1 MQTYAHLLRSKVA
14 RRLIA
19 VRAVSMAL
27 ALSGCVSG
35 TSYEQAVS
43 ATEVE
48 QEAHRRTQ
56 ARLTE
61 AESKLAELSTKEKQ
75 LSRDLE
81 GEEQKLAERELEL
94 TSTKA
99 ARDQEAELSE
109 QLRGELARVGD
120 HLKVYAGEKDQL
132 AARLAASE
140 KREAALEAEIAAR
153 SEEIDQLEKN
163 VEAGLL
169 LRSELERARAK
180 IGELEAAPADEAGE
194 PPAVDDSADAPEA
207 ADDGAPDSPPA
218 E

>member
-1 MQTYAHLLRSKVA
+1 MQTYARLLRSKVA
-14 RRLIA
+14 RRFIA
-19 VRAVSMAL
+19 VRAISMGL
-27 ALSGCVSG
+27 ALSGCVPS

-61 AESKLAELSTKEKQ
+61 AEQKLAALTAKEKQ
-75 LSRDLE
+75 LSHDLE
-81 GEEQKLAERELEL
+81 GEEQKVAERELEL

-132 AARLAASE
+132 AAQLAASE
-140 KREAALEAEIAAR
+140 KREAALEVQLTARREEIAK
-153 SEEIDQLEKN
+153 LEKDI
-163 VEAGLL
+163 EAGLL
-169 LRSELERARAK
+169 VKSELAAAREKLA
-180 IGELEAAPADEAGE
+180 ELEEQAKAPADAAGE
-194 PPAVDDSADAPEA
+194 PPPVEDDAAPDA
-207 ADDGAPDSPPA
+207 ADDGEAD
-218 E
+218 

>member
-14 RRLIA
+14 RRFIA
-19 VRAVSMAL
+19 VRAISMGL
-27 ALSGCVSG
+27 ALSGCVAN

-61 AESKLAELSTKEKQ
+61 AESKLAALTAKEKQ

-81 GEEQKLAERELEL
+81 GEEQKVAERELEL
-94 TSTKA
+94 TSAKA

-132 AARLAASE
+132 AADLAAAE
-140 KREAALEAEIAAR
+140 KREAALEAELTAR
-153 SEEIDQLEKN
+153 REEIAKLEKD
-163 VEAGLL
+163 VERGLL
-169 LRSELERARAK
+169 LRGELETARAK
-180 IGELEAAPADEAGE
+180 IAELEAEEAPEGGSGEPPPVDDAADAPAD
-194 PPAVDDSADAPEA
+194 DSA
-207 ADDGAPDSPPA
+207 PA
-218 E
+218 N